1 MEPSEIISKA
11 TDFLQRSSS
20 YYKLTQ
26 NRMSDDISFYSGD
39 VWTEDL
45 IKTYNR
51 KKRTKE
57 LFNIQKLY
65 VNAVA
70 SPYSSSP
77 WHTELVKADT
87 TDLQGVQDRVD
98 KFEAQEDVKIEIQE
112 WLTNTCIAGQGFSVM
127 SFENSDIPDDPFAK
141 PILEIIDD
149 PSQVAFDPSVM
160 TTNGEDAEEGAVV
173 NYISLNK
180 AKRIY
185 GEDVVPMGYPST
197 LPMICDAGDQWKTK
211 PGMIQEVMY
220 YWIGEGGYCEFAKI
234 CGQKVVKSG
243 RLNIKHIPIMRMTG
257 YKIRNTEKHTDY
269 IGIVNATKSL
279 QIAAHLGFSTLMERM
294 GRSTK
299 AGFLMPVGAMEGLEE
314 YIQRMSDPDSAVVM
328 YNGTIAPT
336 PIKEEFATADLRDTI
351 SQATTLMSQVLGIP
365 MTGIEGLQ
373 SIQKTATQVALEQSN
388 CESNVSCFYVSAMK
402 ALHLMG
408 QILLENWNAGGAT
421 FKLTNGPDVISR
433 GMKQRN
439 ILNAIAQFCPESMRG
454 ILAVHM
460 ADTIPDLYSK
470 NLKKDLIANLPPE
483 LKLVAGTDVDPNAA
497 HILNG
502 MQDTINKAM
511 EALAQEKQK
520 NQEMEK
526 QVQLLSLQL
535 ANTKAQQEIDVQ
547 KTALEFQLKNKELDL
562 KAAESGAKIES
573 DAAAKSEEI
582 KLGYQKLIEESKNKQ
597 KELDAK
603 TVEAISKI
611 TGGKP
616 YEVQPN

>member
-1 MEPSEIISKA
+1 MESQEIISRA

-20 YYKLTQ
+20 FYKLSQ

-45 IKTYNR
+45 VKMYNR

-65 VNAVA
+65 VNAVS

-77 WHTELVKADT
+77 WHTELVDAST
-87 TDLQGVQDRVD
+87 EDLQGVQKRVD
-98 KFEAQEDVKIEIQE
+98 KFEAQEEVKTDVQE
-112 WLTNTCIAGQGFSVM
+112 WLANTCVAGQGFGVM
-127 SFENSDIPDDPFAK
+127 SFEDPETPEDPFAK
-141 PILEIIDD
+141 PCLEVVDD
-149 PSQVAFDPSVM
+149 PSQIAFDPSVM
-160 TTNGEDAEEGAVV
+160 TTSGEDAEEGAVV

-180 AKRIY
+180 AKRLY
-185 GEDVVPMGYPST
+185 GFDVVPQGFPEV
-197 LPMICDAGDQWKTK
+197 LPPICNAGDQWRTK

-220 YWIGEGGYCEFAKI
+220 YWIGESGYCEFAKI
-234 CGQKVVKSG
+234 CGTKVVKSG
-243 RLNIKHIPIMRMTG
+243 KLNIRHIPIIRMTG
-257 YKIRNTEKHTDY
+257 YKIRNTEKRTDY

-314 YIQRMSDPDSAVVM
+314 YVQRMSDPDSAVVM

-336 PIKEEFATADLRDTI
+336 PIHEEFATADLRDTI

-365 MTGIEGLQ
+365 LTGIEGLQ

-388 CESNVSCFYVSAMK
+388 CESNVSCFYISAMK

-408 QILLENWNAGGAT
+408 QILLENWNAGDAV

-460 ADTIPDLYSK
+460 ANTIPDLYSK
-470 NLKKDLIANLPPE
+470 DLKKDLIANLPPE
-483 LKLVAGTDVDPNAA
+483 LKLISETDVDPQAA
-497 HILNG
+497 HVLNG
-502 MQDTINKAM
+502 MQDTLNKTM
-511 EALAQEKQK
+511 EALKNEKLK
-520 NQEMEK
+520 NVEMEK
-526 QVQLLSLQL
+526 QIQILSLQL
-535 ANTKAQQEIDVQ
+535 TNQKAQQEIDVQ
-547 KTALEFQLKNKELDL
+547 KAALDFQLKNKELDL
-562 KAAESGAKIES
+562 KAAESGAKI
-573 DAAAKSEEI
+573 DAEQNAKAEEI
-582 KLGYQKLIEESKNKQ
+582 KLGYEKLLEDSKNKQ

-603 TVEAISKI
+603 TVQAISKI
-611 TGGKP
+611 TGGDP
-616 YEVQPN
+616 YAKV